1 MTNMRRREFLANVGR
16 GAAALVA
23 ASQLQGCGRMEM
35 AKSAAAPPARKPNI
49 VFILGDDLGYGD
61 LGCYGQKVI
70 KTPNIDRLAAEGLR
84 FTDCY
89 AGSTVCAPSRC
100 ALMTGYHTGRC
111 HVRGNALVPLRPED
125 TTIAEILKKAGYA
138 TGIFGKW
145 GLGEPETTGIP
156 NKKGFDEWFGYLNQ
170 AHAHNYYPDYL
181 WDNEKKFPLDG
192 KTYSHDLFTARALDF
207 VKRHKSEPFF
217 LYLAY
222 TTPHANNELG
232 REKGDGMEVPDY
244 GPYAGESWPSQEKGR
259 AAMITRMDTDIGKL
273 MALLRESG
281 IDENTVVL
289 FSSDNGPHREG
300 GSNPEFFHSSGP
312 LRGIKRDLYDGG
324 IRDPMIVRWPGKV
337 APHAVSRQV
346 WAFWDFLPTAAEIG
360 GAPAPA
366 GIDGISMLPAILGKP
381 QKQHEYLYWEFHEGG
396 FKQAVRMGNWKAV
409 RLDPKLPIELY
420 DLETDIGEQNNV
432 ADKHPDVVAKID
444 AILKTAR
451 TDSAEF
457 PVRPAGAKQAAK
469 GQTKKTKAAPK
480 AKP

>member
-1 MTNMRRREFLANVGR
+1 MKRREFLSNMGR
-16 GAAALVA
+16 GAAAILA
-23 ASQLQGCGRMEM
+23 GSQLPGCRRLQMRKAE
-35 AKSAAAPPARKPNI
+35 KISAARRPNI
-49 VFILGDDLGYGD
+49 IFILGDDLGYGD
-61 LGCYGQKVI
+61 LGCYGQKTI
-70 KTPNIDRLAAEGLR
+70 KTPNIDNLAAEGVR

-100 ALMTGYHTGRC
+100 ALMTGYHTGHC
-111 HVRGNALVPLRPED
+111 HIRGNALVPLRPED
-125 TTIAEILKKAGYA
+125 TTVAEILKKAGYA

-145 GLGEPETTGIP
+145 GLGEPDTTGIP
-156 NKKGFDEWFGYLNQ
+156 NKKGFDVWFGYLNQ

-207 VKRHKSEPFF
+207 VKRHKSKPFF

-222 TTPHANNELG
+222 TIPHANNELG
-232 REKGDGMEVPDY
+232 NKTGNGMEVPSLE
-244 GPYAGESWPSQEKGR
+244 PYANESWPATEKGR

-273 MALLRESG
+273 MALLKKLG
-281 IDENTVVL
+281 LDENTIVF
-289 FSSDNGPHREG
+289 FSSDNGPHKEG
-300 GSNPEFFHSSGP
+300 GSSPDFFDSNGP

-337 APHAVSRQV
+337 APNTASSQV
-346 WAFWDFLPTAAEIG
+346 WAFWDFPPTAAEIA
-360 GAPAPA
+360 GAQAPA

-381 QKQHEYLYWEFHEGG
+381 QKNHECLYWEFHEGG
-396 FKQAVRMGNWKAV
+396 FKQAIRMGDWKAV

-420 DLETDIGEQNNV
+420 DLKSDIGEQNNV
-432 ADKHPDVVAKID
+432 ADKHPDVVAKIE

-457 PVRPAGAKQAAK
+457 PIRPAGAKQAGKAQGKKAK
-469 GQTKKTKAAPK
+469 ATKKTEQQP
-480 AKP
+480 